1 MAEEHNHNHEE
12 ENIIWITNEEG
23 KEEAYEILFDFDSE
37 TLTNLTYYIS
47 QQVKGKTKKSKSLH
61 LAISKMKKVN
71 KVNLNLLK
79 QMKNGI

>member
-37 TLTNLTYYIS
+37 DFDKSYVLYFPAG
-47 QQVKGKTKKSKSLH
+47 KGE
-61 LAISKMKKVN
+61 
-71 KVNLNLLK
+71 
-79 QMKNGI
+79 

>member
-37 TLTNLTYYIS
+37 DFDKSYVLYS
-47 QQVKGKTKKSKSLH
+47 QLAKGKTKKSKSLH
-61 LAISKMKKVN
+61 LAISKMKKAN
-71 KVNLNLLK
+71 KVNLNQLK

>member
-37 TLTNLTYYIS
+37 DFDKSYVLYFPAG
-47 QQVKGKTKKSKSLH
+47 KGKTKKSKSLH
-61 LAISKMKKVN
+61 LAISKMKKAN
-71 KVNLNLLK
+71 KVNLNQLK